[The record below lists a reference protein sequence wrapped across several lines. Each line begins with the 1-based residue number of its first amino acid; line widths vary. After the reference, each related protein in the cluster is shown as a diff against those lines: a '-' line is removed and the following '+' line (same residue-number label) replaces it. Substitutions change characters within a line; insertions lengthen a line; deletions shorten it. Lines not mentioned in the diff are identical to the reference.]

1 MTETHTR
8 TINKYLQE
16 IISKFS
22 SYNDLENENLKLQI
36 ISIINKFITNLQ
48 LILNSTKELKIDLQS
63 IKLQYDNIEIEIQKL
78 EILHFSKKRKSDKL
92 NDFIEYQSLITKILE
107 LLDSFINIS
116 IKSYKQSDLSI
127 EPLSQI
133 ITKLEQS
140 LITLS
145 EQNNLQKTKTK
156 SKSSTSQYSSSSYS
170 SSNYNLQFPFGSKQ
184 PESMFGSI
192 RSYPMFGSKQPESM
206 FGSKQPESNGI
217 ISTEDLISKVAPI
230 APIPAPTIASV
241 ALAVSA
247 PQPVAS
253 TAASSSSN
261 SEQPITESIDKSSD
275 DLSVQSPKRAKI
287 EISSDDI
294 LPKSKRVLKNKLYG
308 VGDIVIYNHIYY
320 CVVSVIN
327 TIKRDINKHYEV
339 ILMAICPKH
348 ITKDIDGKFVFRPTI
363 NHVDSTKSVSI
374 FMESKQ
380 HSIYKQDVINS
391 FEQVDTVDYI
401 FSYLYEKEHK
411 LNNIKTESCDKYHEY
426 VEFVSFG
433 VKQIT
438 NIKSISF

>member
-184 PESMFGSI
+184 SES
-192 RSYPMFGSKQPESM
+192 MFGSKQPESM

>member
-1 MTETHTR
+1 
-8 TINKYLQE
+8 
-16 IISKFS
+16 
-22 SYNDLENENLKLQI
+22 
-36 ISIINKFITNLQ
+36 
-48 LILNSTKELKIDLQS
+48 
-63 IKLQYDNIEIEIQKL
+63 
-78 EILHFSKKRKSDKL
+78 
-92 NDFIEYQSLITKILE
+92 
-107 LLDSFINIS
+107 
-116 IKSYKQSDLSI
+116 
-127 EPLSQI
+127 LSQI

-145 EQNNLQKTKTK
+145 EQINLQKTKTK

-184 PESMFGSI
+184 SESMFGSI
-192 RSYPMFGSKQPESM
+192 RSYPMFGSKQSESM

-217 ISTEDLISKVAPI
+217 VSTEDLISNVAPI
-230 APIPAPTIASV
+230 APIPAPTIAPV
-241 ALAVSA
+241 ALAVPA
-247 PQPVAS
+247 PQQVAS
-253 TAASSSSN
+253 TAASSSSI
-261 SEQPITESIDKSSD
+261 SELLITESIDKSSD

-308 VGDIVIYNHIYY
+308 VGDIIIYNHIYY

-391 FEQVDTVDYI
+391 FEQVDKVDYI